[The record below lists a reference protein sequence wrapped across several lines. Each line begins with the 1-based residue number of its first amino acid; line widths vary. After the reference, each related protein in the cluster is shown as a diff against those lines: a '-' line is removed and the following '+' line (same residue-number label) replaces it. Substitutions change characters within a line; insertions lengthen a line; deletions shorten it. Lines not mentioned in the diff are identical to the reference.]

1 VSIRDLAARLRITAG
16 RLPPGP
22 VSLSALAEAHG
33 GAWQASLLVLLAAPC
48 LLPIPGV
55 GSVLSLALAL
65 LGLMLWLQAPHADLP
80 PRLARLARLS
90 LPREGA
96 TRSLALLARFYEFSH
111 RLTRPRLML
120 LAGPSA
126 RWWLGPMTVVMAVL
140 IFLPIP
146 FGNLLPAISLMLAGV
161 ALAARDGLLMLA
173 SLGVGAGAGLVR
185 RADAARLAGLRGAA
199 GLGLK

>member
-1 VSIRDLAARLRITAG
+1 MSIRDLASRLRTTAG
-16 RLPPGP
+16 DLPPGP
-22 VSLSALAEAHG
+22 VPLAALAEAHG

-55 GSVLSLALAL
+55 GVLLSLGLAL
-65 LGLMLWLQAPHADLP
+65 LGLALWLAPHHGLP
-80 PRLARLARLS
+80 PRLARLH

-96 TRSLALLARFYEFSH
+96 TRSLALLARFYDH
-111 RLTRPRLML
+111 IHPVTRPRMTG
-120 LAGPSA
+120 LAGPLA

-146 FGNLLPAISLMLAGV
+146 FGNLLPAVSLMLAGV

-173 SLGVGAGAGLVR
+173 SLTAGAGAL
-185 RADAARLAGLRGAA
+185 ASSAALLMLGWQACSAL
-199 GLGLK
+199 LGLSA

>member
-1 VSIRDLAARLRITAG
+1 MSIRDLAARLRAAACQ
-16 RLPPGP
+16 LPPGP
-22 VSLSALAEAHG
+22 VPLSALADAHG

-55 GSVLSLALAL
+55 GVMLSLALAL
-65 LGLMLWLQAPHADLP
+65 LGLLWWRAPQAELP
-80 PRLARLARLS
+80 PRLGRLS

-96 TRSLALLARFYEFSH
+96 SRSLALLARFYDLAW
-111 RLTRPRLML
+111 RLTRPRLTL
-120 LAGPSA
+120 LVGPSA

-146 FGNLLPAISLMLAGV
+146 FGNVLPAVSLVLAGV

-173 SLGVGAGAGLVR
+173 SMGLGAGA
-185 RADAARLAGLRGAA
+185 LASSGVLMMVGWHAFTA
-199 GLGLK
+199 LLSLF

>member
-1 VSIRDLAARLRITAG
+1 MSIRDLASRLRATAG
-16 RLPPGP
+16 ELPPGP
-22 VSLSALAEAHG
+22 VPLAALAQAHG

-55 GSVLSLALAL
+55 GVVLSLGLAL
-65 LGLMLWLQAPHADLP
+65 LGLALWLAPHSDLP
-80 PRLARLARLS
+80 PRLARLQ

-96 TRSLALLARFYEFSH
+96 TRSLALLAHFYERINH
-111 RLTRPRLML
+111 VTRPRMTA

-146 FGNLLPAISLMLAGV
+146 FGNLLPAVSLMLAGV

-173 SLGVGAGAGLVR
+173 SLTTGAGALASSTALMMLGW
-185 RADAARLAGLRGAA
+185 RAAAAL
-199 GLGLK
+199 LGLSA

>member
-1 VSIRDLAARLRITAG
+1 MSIRDLASRLRATAG
-16 RLPPGP
+16 DLPPGP
-22 VSLSALAEAHG
+22 VPLAALAEAHG

-55 GSVLSLALAL
+55 GVLLSLGLAL
-65 LGLMLWLQAPHADLP
+65 LGLALWLAPHHGLP
-80 PRLARLARLS
+80 PRLARLH

-96 TRSLALLARFYEFSH
+96 TRSLALLAHFYERINH
-111 RLTRPRLML
+111 VTRPRMTA

-146 FGNLLPAISLMLAGV
+146 FGNLLPAVSLMLAGV
-161 ALAARDGLLMLA
+161 ALAAKDGLLMLA
-173 SLGVGAGAGLVR
+173 SLTAGAGA
-185 RADAARLAGLRGAA
+185 LASSTALMMLGWQACSAL
-199 GLGLK
+199 LGLSA

>member
-1 VSIRDLAARLRITAG
+1 MRELAARLRLAAG
-16 RLPPGP
+16 QLPPGTVP
-22 VSLSALAEAHG
+22 LATLTEAHG

-55 GSVLSLALAL
+55 GSLLSIGLAL
-65 LGLMLWLQAPHADLP
+65 LGLTLWLQAPHAELP
-80 PRLARLARLS
+80 PRLGRLR

-96 TRSLALLARFYEFSH
+96 SRSLALLARFYDAAFP
-111 RLTRPRLML
+111 LTRPRLTV

-126 RWWLGPMTVVMAVL
+126 RWWLGPMTVAMAVL

-146 FGNLLPAISLMLAGV
+146 FGNLLPAVSLMLAGA

-173 SLGVGAGAGLVR
+173 SFVVGA
-185 RADAARLAGLRGAA
+185 AALASSAA
-199 GLGLK
+199 VLALGWQACMALFGSA

>member
-1 VSIRDLAARLRITAG
+1 MSIRDLASRLRDVAG
-16 RLPPGP
+16 ELPPGP
-22 VSLSALAEAHG
+22 VPLAALAEAHG

-55 GSVLSLALAL
+55 GSLLSVGLAL
-65 LGLMLWLQAPHADLP
+65 LGLMLWWQAPHDGLP
-80 PRLARLARLS
+80 PRLGRLH

-96 TRSLALLARFYEFSH
+96 TRSLALLARFYDVVHGVS
-111 RLTRPRLML
+111 RPRLTA

-126 RWWLGPMTVVMAVL
+126 RWWLGPMTLAMAVL

-146 FGNLLPAISLMLAGV
+146 FGNLLPAVSLMLAGV

-173 SLGVGAGAGLVR
+173 SLTMGAGAL
-185 RADAARLAGLRGAA
+185 ASSAALLMLGWQACLALL
-199 GLGLK
+199 GLGA

>member
-1 VSIRDLAARLRITAG
+1 MSIRDLASRLRATAG
-16 RLPPGP
+16 QLPPGP
-22 VSLSALAEAHG
+22 VPLATLAEAHG

-55 GSVLSLALAL
+55 GSLLSIGLAL
-65 LGLMLWLQAPHADLP
+65 LGLMLWWQRPHDDLP
-80 PRLARLARLS
+80 PRLGRLS

-96 TRSLALLARFYEFSH
+96 SRSLTLLARFYDLVY
-111 RLTRPRLML
+111 RVTRPRLTV

-126 RWWLGPMTVVMAVL
+126 RWWLGPMTLVMAVL

-146 FGNLLPAISLMLAGV
+146 FGNLLPAVSLMLAGV

-173 SLGVGAGAGLVR
+173 SMGVGASALVSSGALITLGWQACMAL
-185 RADAARLAGLRGAA
+185 
-199 GLGLK
+199 LGLAA